1 MADARRPL
9 DDERDHVTTTTR
21 PGAVGSDA
29 TARSASGKVPR
40 LRKQHVPMSRAE
52 KRRIRM
58 GILFISPWIL
68 GVLVFIGYPLI
79 YSFIISLTRYS
90 GMNTPTWVGFGNYVA
105 TFVDP
110 LVHTAVGNTLFY
122 AVLAVPIGIVVAIV
136 IALAMN
142 QDVKEISWY
151 RTALYIPS
159 LVPTFALSFIFV
171 VLVNPQSGL
180 VNEVLKAVGVPTTNL
195 LGDPTTAK
203 LVIVALAQMGAGNAA
218 LVFLAG
224 MRGIPKTLYEAARV
238 DGAGRAR
245 QFFAL
250 TLPLISPAILFNLIT
265 GISNGLQVFTE
276 AYVIS
281 SGTGGLGSPDNGT
294 LFYMLYLYKNAF
306 SYAQLGFASAMAVLL
321 FLAGMILSGLVYW
334 LSRRFVNY
342 DVSGE

>member
-1 MADARRPL
+1 M
-9 DDERDHVTTTTR
+9 TTTTR
-21 PGAVGSDA
+21 PA
-29 TARSASGKVPR
+29 TATRPTDPPGTTRRRGRKVPWTA
-40 LRKQHVPMSRAE
+40 AE
-52 KRRIRM
+52 KRRVRI
-58 GILFISPWIL
+58 GIAFISPWIV
-68 GVLVFIGYPLI
+68 GVLVFVAYPLI
-79 YSFIISLTRYS
+79 YSFVISLTRYS
-90 GMNTPTWVGFGNYVA
+90 GMNGATFVGFGNYVA
-105 TFVDP
+105 AVIDP

-122 AVLAVPIGIVVAIV
+122 AAIAVPVGIVVAIV

-159 LVPTFALSFIFV
+159 LIPTFALAFIFV
-171 VLVNPQSGL
+171 VLVNPQTGI
-180 VNEVLKAVGVPTTNL
+180 VNQALKLFGVPATNL

-238 DGAGRAR
+238 DGAGPVR

-321 FLAGMILSGLVYW
+321 FLAGMVLSGLVYW

>member
-1 MADARRPL
+1 M
-9 DDERDHVTTTTR
+9 TTTAR
-21 PGAVGSDA
+21 PA
-29 TARSASGKVPR
+29 TAARPATSTDSRSRRAAKKHPWT
-40 LRKQHVPMSRAE
+40 PAE
-52 KRRIRM
+52 KRRLRV
-58 GILFISPWIL
+58 GIAFISPWIV
-68 GVLVFIGYPLI
+68 GVLVFIAYPLV
-79 YSFIISLTRYS
+79 YSFVISLTRYS
-90 GMNTPTWVGFGNYVA
+90 GMNAATFVGFGNYVA
-105 TFVDP
+105 AFIDP
-110 LVHTAVGNTLFY
+110 LVHTAVENTLFY
-122 AVLAVPIGIVVAIV
+122 AVIAVPVGIVVAIV

-159 LVPTFALSFIFV
+159 LIPTFALAFIFV
-171 VLVNPQSGL
+171 VLVNPQTGI
-180 VNEVLKAVGVPTTNL
+180 VNQVLKLVGVPATNL

-238 DGAGRAR
+238 DGAGPMR

-321 FLAGMILSGLVYW
+321 FVAGMILSGLVYW
-334 LSRRFVNY
+334 LSKRFVNY

>member
-1 MADARRPL
+1 M
-9 DDERDHVTTTTR
+9 TTTAGPAT
-21 PGAVGSDA
+21 
-29 TARSASGKVPR
+29 TARPAPPTERTGRRAGKKHPWTA
-40 LRKQHVPMSRAE
+40 AE
-52 KRRIRM
+52 KRRLRI
-58 GILFISPWIL
+58 GIAFISPWIV
-68 GVLVFIGYPLI
+68 GVLVFIAYPLI
-79 YSFIISLTRYS
+79 YSFVISLTRYS
-90 GMNTPTWVGFGNYVA
+90 GMNAATFVGFGNYIA
-105 TFVDP
+105 AFIDP

-122 AVLAVPIGIVVAIV
+122 AVIAVPLGIVVAIV

-159 LVPTFALSFIFV
+159 LIPTFALAFIFV
-171 VLVNPQSGL
+171 VLVNPQTGIVNQAMKL
-180 VNEVLKAVGVPTTNL
+180 VGIPATNL

-238 DGAGRAR
+238 DGAGPVR

-334 LSRRFVNY
+334 LSKRFVNY

>member
-1 MADARRPL
+1 M
-9 DDERDHVTTTTR
+9 TT
-21 PGAVGSDA
+21 
-29 TARSASGKVPR
+29 TARSGTTAPPR
-40 LRKQHVPMSRAE
+40 TRTGGDVAVRRRPREKRPWTPAE
-52 KRRIRM
+52 KRRLRV
-58 GILFISPWIL
+58 GIAFISPWIL
-68 GVLVFIGYPLI
+68 GVLVFIAYPLI
-79 YSFIISLTRYS
+79 YSFAISLTRYS
-90 GMNTPTWVGFGNYVA
+90 GMADITWVGFANYVA
-105 TFVDP
+105 AFIDP

-122 AVLAVPIGIVVAIV
+122 AVIAVPVGIVIAIV
-136 IALAMN
+136 IAIAMN
-142 QDVKEISWY
+142 QDVREIGWY

-159 LVPTFALSFIFV
+159 LIPTFALAFIFV
-171 VLVNPQSGL
+171 VLVNPQTGL
-180 VNEVLKAVGVPTTNL
+180 VNQVMKLVGIPATNL

-218 LVFLAG
+218 LIFLAG
-224 MRGIPKTLYEAARV
+224 LRGIPKTLYEAARV
-238 DGAGRAR
+238 DGAGPLR

-250 TLPLISPAILFNLIT
+250 TLPLLSPVILFNLIT

-334 LSRRFVNY
+334 LSKRFVNY
-342 DVSGE
+342 DVTGE

>member
-1 MADARRPL
+1 
-9 DDERDHVTTTTR
+9 
-21 PGAVGSDA
+21 
-29 TARSASGKVPR
+29 
-40 LRKQHVPMSRAE
+40 
-52 KRRIRM
+52 M
-58 GILFISPWIL
+58 GIAFISPWIV
-68 GVLVFIGYPLI
+68 GVLVFVAYPLI
-79 YSFIISLTRYS
+79 YSFVISLTRYS
-90 GMNTPTWVGFGNYVA
+90 GMNGATFVGFGNYVA
-105 TFVDP
+105 AVIDP

-122 AVLAVPIGIVVAIV
+122 AAIAVPVGIVVAIV

-159 LVPTFALSFIFV
+159 LIPTFALAFIFV
-171 VLVNPQSGL
+171 VLVNPQTGI
-180 VNEVLKAVGVPTTNL
+180 VNQALKLFGVPATNL

-238 DGAGRAR
+238 DGAGPVR

-321 FLAGMILSGLVYW
+321 FLAGMVLSGLVYW

>member
-1 MADARRPL
+1 
-9 DDERDHVTTTTR
+9 VTTTTR
-21 PGAVGSDA
+21 PA
-29 TARSASGKVPR
+29 TATRPTDPPGTTGRRGKKVPWTA
-40 LRKQHVPMSRAE
+40 AE
-52 KRRIRM
+52 KRRVRI
-58 GILFISPWIL
+58 GIAFISPWIV
-68 GVLVFIGYPLI
+68 GVLVFVAYPLI
-79 YSFIISLTRYS
+79 YSFVISLTRYS
-90 GMNTPTWVGFGNYVA
+90 GMNGATFVGFGNYVA
-105 TFVDP
+105 AVIDP

-122 AVLAVPIGIVVAIV
+122 AAIAVPVGIVVAIV

-159 LVPTFALSFIFV
+159 LIPTFALAFIFV
-171 VLVNPQSGL
+171 VLVNPQTGI
-180 VNEVLKAVGVPTTNL
+180 VNQALKLVGVPATNL

-238 DGAGRAR
+238 DGAGPVR

-321 FLAGMILSGLVYW
+321 FLAGMVLSGLVYW

>member
-1 MADARRPL
+1 M
-9 DDERDHVTTTTR
+9 TTTAR
-21 PGAVGSDA
+21 PA
-29 TARSASGKVPR
+29 TAVRPATSTERRSRRAAKKHPWT
-40 LRKQHVPMSRAE
+40 PAE
-52 KRRIRM
+52 KRRLRV
-58 GILFISPWIL
+58 GIAFISPWIV
-68 GVLVFIGYPLI
+68 GVLVFIAYPLV
-79 YSFIISLTRYS
+79 YSFVISLTRYS
-90 GMNTPTWVGFGNYVA
+90 GMNAATFVGFGNYVA
-105 TFVDP
+105 AFIDP
-110 LVHTAVGNTLFY
+110 LVHTAVENTLFY
-122 AVLAVPIGIVVAIV
+122 AVIAVPVGIVVAIV

-159 LVPTFALSFIFV
+159 LIPTFALAFIFV
-171 VLVNPQSGL
+171 VLVNPQTGI
-180 VNEVLKAVGVPTTNL
+180 VNQVLKLVGVPATNL

-238 DGAGRAR
+238 DGAGPVR

-321 FLAGMILSGLVYW
+321 FLAGMVLSGLVYW

>member
-1 MADARRPL
+1 MTTTARPATAVRPATSTEGTGRRARRRHPW
-9 DDERDHVTTTTR
+9 T
-21 PGAVGSDA
+21 P
-29 TARSASGKVPR
+29 
-40 LRKQHVPMSRAE
+40 AE
-52 KRRIRM
+52 KRRLRV
-58 GILFISPWIL
+58 GIAFISPWII
-68 GVLVFIGYPLI
+68 GVAVFIAYPLI
-79 YSFIISLTRYS
+79 YSFVISLTRYS
-90 GMNTPTWVGFGNYVA
+90 GMDAATFVGFGNYVA
-105 TFVDP
+105 AFIDP

-122 AVLAVPIGIVVAIV
+122 AVIAVPVGIVVAIV

-159 LVPTFALSFIFV
+159 LIPTFALAFIFV
-171 VLVNPQSGL
+171 VLVNPQTGI
-180 VNEVLKAVGVPTTNL
+180 VNQVLKLVGVPATNL

-238 DGAGRAR
+238 DGAGPMR

-334 LSRRFVNY
+334 LSKRFVNY
-342 DVSGE
+342 DVNGE

>member
-1 MADARRPL
+1 M
-9 DDERDHVTTTTR
+9 TTTAR
-21 PGAVGSDA
+21 PG
-29 TARSASGKVPR
+29 TAARPSRSGTAKLVRTASAKHPWTPAERRR
-40 LRKQHVPMSRAE
+40 LR
-52 KRRIRM
+52 I
-58 GILFISPWIL
+58 GIAFISPWIV
-68 GVLVFIGYPLI
+68 GVLVFIAYPLI
-79 YSFIISLTRYS
+79 YSFVISLTRYS
-90 GMNTPTWVGFGNYVA
+90 GMDAATWVGFGNYIA
-105 TFVDP
+105 AFIDP

-122 AVLAVPIGIVVAIV
+122 AVIAVPVGIVIAIV
-136 IALAMN
+136 IAVAMN
-142 QDVKEISWY
+142 QDVREISWY

-159 LVPTFALSFIFV
+159 LIPTFALAFIFV
-171 VLVNPQSGL
+171 VLVNPQTGIVNQLMKL
-180 VNEVLKAVGVPTTNL
+180 VGIPATNL

-224 MRGIPKTLYEAARV
+224 MRGIPKPLYEAARV
-238 DGAGRAR
+238 DGAGRMR
-245 QFFAL
+245 QFL
-250 TLPLISPAILFNLIT
+250 SITLPLLSPAILFNLIT

-321 FLAGMILSGLVYW
+321 FLAGMILSALVYW